1 MKQNPH
7 RPIRTAIY
15 TRSATDDGLD
25 AQLRNI
31 HALIARMPKQGRKWI
46 VKHTLVEARKNGLT
60 TDRPAYQQLLKLV
73 RSGKI
78 DAVAVERLDR
88 ISRLVA
94 DYFDLVRELDGR
106 GVKLVSREG
115 VRNLIAYRRTAENR
129 RIC

>member
-1 MKQNPH
+1 MQQNSH
-7 RPIRTAIY
+7 RPIRTVVY
-15 TRSATDDGLD
+15 TRSATDHGLD

-31 HALIARMPKQGRKWI
+31 HALIARMPKQDQKWI
-46 VKHTLVEARKNGLT
+46 VKHTLVDARQGGLT
-60 TDRPAYQQLLKLV
+60 TDRPAFQKLLKLV

-94 DYFDLVRELDGR
+94 GYFDFVRELDGR
-106 GVKLVSREG
+106 GVKLVSPLG
-115 VRNLIAYRRTAENR
+115 VREPNASRRKAEKR